1 MNLANVLTTVTH
13 SLVLFG
19 ATTIKENLSF
29 SQVASNK
36 RLEMAATFVISKAA
50 VILKAKKKVPES
62 FVIGRTI
69 EWRCNGIPIAP
80 QA

>member
-50 VILKAKKKVPES
+50 VILKAKKRFQSHLSSEERSNGAVMES
-62 FVIGRTI
+62 
-69 EWRCNGIPIAP
+69 
-80 QA
+80 Q